1 MKQRIEFVCL
11 TSHWLDDPDSIPG
24 GDKDFFLRRQ
34 LQTASG
40 PIQPHLQRVPG
51 AGIKAPKR
59 EAIYVN
65 LVVKLGM
72 CEAASPTPH
81 ASIAYCL
88 IKSSEECGDE

>member
-40 PIQPHLQRVPG
+40 PIQPLSKGCLELGLKR
-51 AGIKAPKR
+51 PKR
-59 EAIYVN
+59 EAIYAN
-65 LVVKLGM
+65 LVLKLGM

-81 ASIAYCL
+81 ASIADCL